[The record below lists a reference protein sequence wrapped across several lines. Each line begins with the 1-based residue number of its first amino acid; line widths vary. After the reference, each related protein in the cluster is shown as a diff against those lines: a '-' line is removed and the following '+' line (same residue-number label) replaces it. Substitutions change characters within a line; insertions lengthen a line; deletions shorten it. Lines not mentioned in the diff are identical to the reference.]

1 MKTIEYDEMLTVMPH
16 KGKMVLLSRIT
27 NYDLK
32 ERTIEAEYDI
42 TDKCI
47 FYDPQISGVP
57 TWVGFEFIAQTV
69 SALSG
74 LTERVKDKPP
84 RLGFV
89 LGLSQVQINIPF
101 LKTGSIIKIKTKEVE
116 NVHPIIYFTGEL
128 YLDDKKVFS
137 GRLTIMD
144 VDDEQQERF
153 MEIITNG

>member
-16 KGKMVLLSRIT
+16 KGRMVLLTRIT

-42 TDKCI
+42 KEECI
-47 FYDPQISGVP
+47 FYDADICGVP
-57 TWVGFEFIAQTV
+57 AWVGFEFIAQTV

-74 LTERVKDKPP
+74 LTERVKGKPP

-89 LGLSQVQINIPF
+89 LGVSQVKIDIPF
-101 LKTGSIIKIKTKEVE
+101 FKTGSIIKIKTKEAE
-116 NVHPIIYFTGEL
+116 NMHPIIYFTGEL
-128 YLDDKKVFS
+128 YLDDSKVFS